1 MERCS
6 REIVAIEVELLAGNP
21 DVTGLLLGYAD
32 WHAELR
38 ILQAEEQC
46 RRGSDRTEMRVHRR
60 IEKLEQ
66 VLKVKVFPTHVIT
79 ISFVGAGGRVTGTMV
94 SSNDPALCVPYRIE
108 DGERKHRE
116 G

>member
-1 MERCS
+1 MSQDCYSGMQTGMRNSESFKRRNS
-6 REIVAIEVELLAGNP
+6 AGVVP
-21 DVTGLLLGYAD
+21 IG
-32 WHAELR
+32 R
-38 ILQAEEQC
+38 
-46 RRGSDRTEMRVHRR
+46 EMRVHRR